1 MVLSSLSPL
10 LLLSAVLFSLLQTPT
25 LSIEKPY
32 IVYLGAHSHGPNPS
46 SVDLGYVRNF
56 HYDFLGSFLRSN
68 RSAKDVIFY
77 SYTKHIN
84 GFAAILEEEEAAQI
98 AKDPNV
104 ISVFLNKGKQLQT
117 TRSWNF
123 LGLERNGLIP
133 SDSIWKKSRFGE
145 DTIIAN
151 IDTGVWPESKSFSD
165 EGLGPV
171 PSKWHGT
178 CQRDTKQVQCNRK
191 LIGTR
196 YFNNGLAMYAGP
208 LNSSYSTVR
217 DYDGHGSHTLST
229 AAGGFVPGVSVFGN
243 GNGTAKGGSPQARV
257 AAYKVCWP
265 TFEGV
270 QCSEADILAAFDA
283 AISDGV
289 DVISV
294 SLGGGTEE
302 YFNDAISIGSFHAVK
317 NGIVVVSA
325 AGNSGPNPGTVLNL
339 SPWLVTVGAST
350 VDREFTSSVFLG
362 NKKQFKGAS
371 LSAKDLPSEMFY
383 PLISAADARNAN
395 ASTREAEVCN
405 VGALDPRKVNGK
417 ILVCLREYNN
427 NERTEKSHQ
436 ADIAGALGMILV
448 NDEQSGNDVV
458 ADPHVLLVSHLNYSD
473 GKHVFDYIKSTK
485 LPVAYLTPVKAE
497 LGVRPAPTVAP
508 FSSRGPNLL
517 EQAILKPD
525 IIAPGVSIIAA
536 YTEATGPTY
545 QSSDTRRVSF
555 NVQTGTSMACPHVS
569 GVAGLLRTLHPDWSP
584 AVIKSAIMTTA
595 TTQDDSNEQMF
606 DSSAYLK
613 ATPFAYGAGHIQP
626 NKAMDPGLIYNLTT
640 LDYLDLL
647 CARGYNETMI
657 KSFSD
662 SPFKCPKS
670 FSLGDFNYPAIAVP
684 NLGATLVTITRRRV
698 TNVGSPGTYK
708 VRVKAPPEVE
718 VLVKPRSLKFE
729 SIGEVKKFEVIFKA
743 KVNGKP
749 RGYAFG
755 ELMWSDGN
763 HHVKTPLAVKHD

>member
-1 MVLSSLSPL
+1 MVLSSLPPL
-10 LLLSAVLFSLLQTPT
+10 LLLSALLFSLLQTPT
-25 LSIEKPY
+25 LSIKKPY
-32 IVYLGAHSHGPNPS
+32 VVYLGAHSHGPNPS
-46 SVDLGYVRNF
+46 SVDLVFVRNF
-56 HYDFLGSFLRSN
+56 HYNFLGSFLRSN
-68 RSAKDVIFY
+68 KRAKDVIFY
-77 SYTKHIN
+77 SYTRHIN

-104 ISVFLNKGKQLQT
+104 ISVFLNKGRKLQT

-133 SDSIWKKSRFGE
+133 SDSIWKKARFGE

-171 PSKWHGT
+171 PSKWRGT
-178 CQRDTKQVQCNRK
+178 CQHDTKQVHCNRK

-243 GNGTAKGGSPQARV
+243 GNGTTKGGSPQARV

-265 TFEGV
+265 PFEGV
-270 QCSEADILAAFDA
+270 GCFEADILAAFDA

-302 YFNDAISIGSFHAVK
+302 FFNNAISIGSFHAVK

-350 VDREFTSSVFLG
+350 IDREFTSYVVLG
-362 NKKQFKGAS
+362 NKKQLKGAS
-371 LSAKDLPSEMFY
+371 LSAKGLPFEMFY
-383 PLISAADARNAN
+383 PLISAADARDAN
-395 ASTREAEVCN
+395 ASAGEAEICN
-405 VGALDPRKVNGK
+405 VGALDPRKVKGK
-417 ILVCLREYNN
+417 ILVCLREYND
-427 NERTEKSHQ
+427 NERTEKSLQ
-436 ADIAGALGMILV
+436 ADIAGAVGMILV

-458 ADPHVLLVSHLNYSD
+458 ADPHVLLVSHLNYTD
-473 GKHVFDYIKSTK
+473 GKHVFDYMKSTK
-485 LPVAYLTPVKAE
+485 TPVAYLTPVKTE
-497 LGVRPAPTVAP
+497 LGTKPAPLVAP

-517 EQAILKPD
+517 EQAIFKPD

-545 QSSDTRRVSF
+545 QLSDTRRVPF

-569 GVAGLLRTLHPDWSP
+569 GIAGLLRTLHPDWSP
-584 AVIKSAIMTTA
+584 AAIKSAMMTTA
-595 TTQDDSNEQMF
+595 TTQDDSNEPMF
-606 DSSAYLK
+606 DSSYLK

-626 NKAMDPGLIYNLTT
+626 NNAMDPGLIYNLTT
-640 LDYLDLL
+640 LDYLNFL

-657 KSFSD
+657 KSFSN
-662 SPFKCPKS
+662 SPFKCLKS
-670 FSLGDFNYPAIAVP
+670 FSLGDFNYPAIAIP
-684 NLGATLVTITRRRV
+684 NLGAELVTVTRRKV

-708 VRVKAPPEVE
+708 VCVKAPPEVM

-729 SIGEVKKFEVIFKA
+729 SIGEVKKFKVIFKA
-743 KVNGKP
+743 KVKGKP

-763 HHVKTPLAVKHD
+763 HHVKSPLAVKHY